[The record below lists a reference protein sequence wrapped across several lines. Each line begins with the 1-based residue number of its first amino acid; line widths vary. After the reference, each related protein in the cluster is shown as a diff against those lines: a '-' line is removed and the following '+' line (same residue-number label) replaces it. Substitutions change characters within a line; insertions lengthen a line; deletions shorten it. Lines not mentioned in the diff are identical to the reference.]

1 MQTGNL
7 SPISVGII
15 ARCGKKIRFE
25 FKLALPVTALV
36 AIISAVKLL
45 LL

>member
-1 MQTGNL
+1 MSSGKP
-7 SPISVGII
+7 SPISVEII

-25 FKLALPVTALV
+25 FKLALPVAALV

-45 LL
+45 ML